1 MTIGVVDEF
10 RKMNIGSNIV
20 QRIINIGLND
30 ILCIGVFLD
39 VIYFNNSAI
48 KFYKKNLFKKVMTN
62 RNYYNIKGN
71 RYDAYSFLRI
81 FTRKEKDK
89 FRYQNSNLI
98 KKSLD
103 LLINPI
109 FFIFKI
115 IIFCLLFQCFRNKIK
130 ID

>member
-1 MTIGVVDEF
+1 MTIGVLDEF

-103 LLINPI
+103 LFNKPD
-109 FFIFKI
+109 FFYF
-115 IIFCLLFQCFRNKIK
+115 
-130 ID
+130 